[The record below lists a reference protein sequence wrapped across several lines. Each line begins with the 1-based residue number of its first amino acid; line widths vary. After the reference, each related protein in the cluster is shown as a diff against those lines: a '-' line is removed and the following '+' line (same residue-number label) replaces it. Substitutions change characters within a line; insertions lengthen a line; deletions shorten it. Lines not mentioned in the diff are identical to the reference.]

1 MQPDSPSSG
10 SGPERTSRD
19 AVPTAASPDG
29 AWLSPG
35 LLRAAFVWTCERG
48 RGRRELDVPAMLSA
62 RCTRALLALAALPLE
77 SSGGLPSG
85 SVCGAEE
92 GCSGVRLVG
101 SVEVTL
107 VCRVC

>member
-48 RGRRELDVPAMLSA
+48 RGQRELDVPAVPSALLGAHVLSSLWQ
-62 RCTRALLALAALPLE
+62 RCPLRALQGYRQGLRVGRKRGAVGCGWLAQ
-77 SSGGLPSG
+77 
-85 SVCGAEE
+85 
-92 GCSGVRLVG
+92 
-101 SVEVTL
+101 
-107 VCRVC
+107 